1 MYQKFINSL
10 YISFIII
17 LISFSARSAED
28 LKSIGK
34 FKDWET
40 FTVTENDNKICF
52 AQSIPILRAPKK
64 FERNPSRLFISF
76 RPTKDI
82 KDEVSATSG
91 YTFQKEKIVKA
102 KTGKKTYDF
111 FSREEFAWI
120 LDTEEEQRFIK
131 AMKKASRVIIIG
143 RTEKGKQTID
153 HYSLMGF
160 TKAYNTAKKIVAK
173 LECKVT
179 KGLFLRTL
187 EDWIHQLS

>member
-1 MYQKFINSL
+1 MPQKFINSL

-40 FTVTENDNKICF
+40 FTVNENNNKICF

-76 RPTKDI
+76 RPTEDI

-131 AMKKASRVIIIG
+131 AMKKASRVMIIG

-160 TKAYNTAKKIVAK
+160 TKAYDTAKKN
-173 LECKVT
+173 C
-179 KGLFLRTL
+179 
-187 EDWIHQLS
+187 S

>member
-1 MYQKFINSL
+1 MPQKFINSL

-40 FTVTENDNKICF
+40 FTVTENNNKICF

-76 RPTKDI
+76 RPTEDI

-91 YTFQKEKIVKA
+91 YAFQKEKIVKA

-120 LDTEEEQRFIK
+120 LDNEEEQRFIK
-131 AMKKASRVIIIG
+131 AMKKASRVMIIG

-160 TKAYNTAKKIVAK
+160 TKAYNTAKKN
-173 LECKVT
+173 C
-179 KGLFLRTL
+179 
-187 EDWIHQLS
+187 S

>member
-1 MYQKFINSL
+1 MYKKFINLL
-10 YISFIII
+10 YISFIIV
-17 LISFSARSAED
+17 LVSFSARSAED

-64 FERNPSRLFISF
+64 FERNPSRLFITF
-76 RPTKDI
+76 RPSEDM

-111 FSREEFAWI
+111 FSQEEFAWI

-131 AMKKASRVIIIG
+131 AMKKASRVMIIG

-160 TKAYNTAKKIVAK
+160 TKAYNTAKKN
-173 LECKVT
+173 C
-179 KGLFLRTL
+179 
-187 EDWIHQLS
+187 S

>member
-28 LKSIGK
+28 PESIGK

-64 FERNPSRLFISF
+64 FERNPSRLFITF
-76 RPTKDI
+76 RPSEDI

-111 FSREEFAWI
+111 FSQEEFAWI

-131 AMKKASRVIIIG
+131 AMKKASRVMIIG

-160 TKAYNTAKKIVAK
+160 TKAYNTAKKN
-173 LECKVT
+173 C
-179 KGLFLRTL
+179 
-187 EDWIHQLS
+187 S

>member
-1 MYQKFINSL
+1 MPQKFINSL

-40 FTVTENDNKICF
+40 FTVTENDNKVCF

-64 FERNPSRLFISF
+64 FERNPSRLFVSF
-76 RPTKDI
+76 RPIEDI

-131 AMKKASRVIIIG
+131 AMKKASRVMIIG

-160 TKAYNTAKKIVAK
+160 TRAYDTAKKN
-173 LECKVT
+173 C
-179 KGLFLRTL
+179 
-187 EDWIHQLS
+187 S

>member
-1 MYQKFINSL
+1 MHQKFINSL

-34 FKDWET
+34 FKNWET
-40 FTVTENDNKICF
+40 FTVTENNNKICF

-76 RPTKDI
+76 RPTEDI

-102 KTGKKTYDF
+102 KSGKKTFDF
-111 FSREEFAWI
+111 FAQENFAWI
-120 LDTEEEQRFIK
+120 LDTEEEQKFIQ
-131 AMKKASRVIIIG
+131 AMKKASRVMIIG
-143 RTEKGKQTID
+143 RTDKGKQTID

-160 TKAYNTAKKIVAK
+160 SKAYNTAKKN
-173 LECKVT
+173 C
-179 KGLFLRTL
+179 
-187 EDWIHQLS
+187 S

>member
-1 MYQKFINSL
+1 MYQKFINLL

-34 FKDWET
+34 FKDWEA

-76 RPTKDI
+76 RPTEDI

-111 FSREEFAWI
+111 FSQEEFAWI

-131 AMKKASRVIIIG
+131 AMKKASRVMIIG

-153 HYSLMGF
+153 HYSLLGF
-160 TKAYNTAKKIVAK
+160 TKAYNTAKKN
-173 LECKVT
+173 C
-179 KGLFLRTL
+179 
-187 EDWIHQLS
+187 S

>member
-1 MYQKFINSL
+1 MHQKFINSL

-40 FTVTENDNKICF
+40 FTVTENNNKICF

-64 FERNPSRLFISF
+64 FERNPSRLFINF
-76 RPTKDI
+76 RPTEDI

-111 FSREEFAWI
+111 FSQEEFAWI
-120 LDTEEEQRFIK
+120 LDTEEEQRFIQ
-131 AMKKASRVIIIG
+131 AMKKASRVMIIG

-160 TKAYNTAKKIVAK
+160 TKAYNAARKN
-173 LECKVT
+173 C
-179 KGLFLRTL
+179 
-187 EDWIHQLS
+187 S

>member
-10 YISFIII
+10 YISFIVI

-64 FERNPSRLFISF
+64 FERNPSRLFITF
-76 RPTKDI
+76 RPSEDI
-82 KDEVSATSG
+82 IDEVSATSG

-131 AMKKASRVIIIG
+131 AMKKASRVMIIG

-160 TKAYNTAKKIVAK
+160 TKAYNTAKKN
-173 LECKVT
+173 C
-179 KGLFLRTL
+179 
-187 EDWIHQLS
+187 S

>member
-1 MYQKFINSL
+1 MHQKFINSL

-64 FERNPSRLFISF
+64 FERNPSRLFVSF
-76 RPTKDI
+76 RPTEDI

-91 YTFQKEKIVKA
+91 YIFQKEKIVKA
-102 KTGKKTYDF
+102 KSGKKTFDF
-111 FSREEFAWI
+111 FAQENFAWI
-120 LDTEEEQRFIK
+120 LDTEEEQKFIQ
-131 AMKKASRVIIIG
+131 AMKKASRVMIIG
-143 RTEKGKQTID
+143 RTDKGKQTID

-160 TKAYNTAKKIVAK
+160 SKAYNTAKKN
-173 LECKVT
+173 C
-179 KGLFLRTL
+179 
-187 EDWIHQLS
+187 S

>member
-1 MYQKFINSL
+1 MHKKFVNSL
-10 YISFIII
+10 YISLIII
-17 LISFSARSAED
+17 LISFTAKSAEN

-40 FTVTENDNKICF
+40 FTIIENNNKICF

-76 RPTKDI
+76 RPAEDI
-82 KDEVSATSG
+82 KEEVSATSG
-91 YTFQKEKIVKA
+91 YAFQKEKIVKA

-111 FSREEFAWI
+111 FAEGNFAWI
-120 LDTEEEQRFIK
+120 LDAEEEQRFIK
-131 AMKKASRVIIIG
+131 AMKKASRVMIIG

-160 TKAYNTAKKIVAK
+160 TKAYDTAKKN
-173 LECKVT
+173 C
-179 KGLFLRTL
+179 RN
-187 EDWIHQLS
+187 

>member
-1 MYQKFINSL
+1 MPQKFINLL

-40 FTVTENDNKICF
+40 FTVTENNNKICF

-64 FERNPSRLFISF
+64 FERNPSRLFITF
-76 RPTKDI
+76 RPSEDM

-111 FSREEFAWI
+111 FSQEEFAWI

-131 AMKKASRVIIIG
+131 AMKKASRVMIIG

-160 TKAYNTAKKIVAK
+160 TKAYNTAKKN
-173 LECKVT
+173 C
-179 KGLFLRTL
+179 
-187 EDWIHQLS
+187 S

>member
-1 MYQKFINSL
+1 MPKKFINSL

-17 LISFSARSAED
+17 LISFSARSAEN

-76 RPTKDI
+76 RPTEDI

-120 LDTEEEQRFIK
+120 LDTEEEQKFIQ
-131 AMKKASRVIIIG
+131 AMKKASRVMIIG
-143 RTEKGKQTID
+143 RTDKGKQTID

-160 TKAYNTAKKIVAK
+160 SKAYNTAKKN
-173 LECKVT
+173 C
-179 KGLFLRTL
+179 
-187 EDWIHQLS
+187 S

>member
-1 MYQKFINSL
+1 MHQKLINSL

-17 LISFSARSAED
+17 LISFSVRSAEE

-40 FTVTENDNKICF
+40 FTVNENNNKICF

-64 FERNPSRLFISF
+64 FERNPSRLFVSF
-76 RPTKDI
+76 RPTEDI
-82 KDEVSATSG
+82 IDEISATSG

-111 FSREEFAWI
+111 FSQEEFAWI
-120 LDTEEEQRFIK
+120 LDTKEEQRFIK
-131 AMKKASRVIIIG
+131 AMKKASRVMIIG

-160 TKAYNTAKKIVAK
+160 TKAYDTAKKN
-173 LECKVT
+173 C
-179 KGLFLRTL
+179 
-187 EDWIHQLS
+187 S

>member
-1 MYQKFINSL
+1 MYQKFINLL

-64 FERNPSRLFISF
+64 FERNPSRLFITF
-76 RPTKDI
+76 RPSEDI

-111 FSREEFAWI
+111 FSQEEFAWI

-131 AMKKASRVIIIG
+131 AMKKASRVMIIG

-160 TKAYNTAKKIVAK
+160 TKAYDTAKKN
-173 LECKVT
+173 C
-179 KGLFLRTL
+179 
-187 EDWIHQLS
+187 S

>member
-1 MYQKFINSL
+1 MPKKFINSL

-17 LISFSARSAED
+17 LISFSVRSAED

-76 RPTKDI
+76 RPTEDI
-82 KDEVSATSG
+82 KNEVSATSG
-91 YTFQKEKIVKA
+91 YTFQKEKLVKA

-111 FSREEFAWI
+111 FVEGNFAWI
-120 LDTEEEQRFIK
+120 LDAEEEQRFIK
-131 AMKKASRVIIIG
+131 AMKKASRVMIIG
-143 RTEKGKQTID
+143 RTDKGKQTID

-160 TKAYNTAKKIVAK
+160 SKAYDTAKKN
-173 LECKVT
+173 C
-179 KGLFLRTL
+179 
-187 EDWIHQLS
+187 S

>member
-1 MYQKFINSL
+1 MHQKFVNLL
-10 YISFIII
+10 YISSIII
-17 LISFSARSAED
+17 LISFAAKSAED

-64 FERNPSRLFISF
+64 FERNPSRLFITF
-76 RPTKDI
+76 RPSEDM

-111 FSREEFAWI
+111 FSQEEFAWI

-131 AMKKASRVIIIG
+131 AMKKASRVMIIG

-160 TKAYNTAKKIVAK
+160 TKAYDTAKKN
-173 LECKVT
+173 CN
-179 KGLFLRTL
+179 
-187 EDWIHQLS
+187 

>member
-1 MYQKFINSL
+1 MPQKFINLL

-40 FTVTENDNKICF
+40 FTVNENNNKICF

-64 FERNPSRLFISF
+64 FERNPSRLFVSF
-76 RPTKDI
+76 RPTEDI

-111 FSREEFAWI
+111 FSQEEFAWI

-131 AMKKASRVIIIG
+131 AMKKASRVMIIG

-160 TKAYNTAKKIVAK
+160 TKAYDAAKKN
-173 LECKVT
+173 C
-179 KGLFLRTL
+179 
-187 EDWIHQLS
+187 S

>member
-1 MYQKFINSL
+1 MPQKFINSL

-28 LKSIGK
+28 LTSIGK

-40 FTVTENDNKICF
+40 FTVTENNNKICF

-64 FERNPSRLFISF
+64 FERNPSRLFITF
-76 RPTKDI
+76 RPSEDI

-131 AMKKASRVIIIG
+131 AMKKASRVMIIG

-160 TKAYNTAKKIVAK
+160 SKAYDTAKKN
-173 LECKVT
+173 C
-179 KGLFLRTL
+179 
-187 EDWIHQLS
+187 S

>member
-1 MYQKFINSL
+1 MYQKFINLL

-40 FTVTENDNKICF
+40 FTVTENNNKICF

-64 FERNPSRLFISF
+64 FERNPSRLFITF
-76 RPTKDI
+76 RPSEDI

-131 AMKKASRVIIIG
+131 AMKKASRVMIIG

-160 TKAYNTAKKIVAK
+160 TKAYNTAKKN
-173 LECKVT
+173 C
-179 KGLFLRTL
+179 
-187 EDWIHQLS
+187 S

>member
-111 FSREEFAWI
+111 FSKEEFAWI
-120 LDTEEEQRFIK
+120 IDTEEEQRFIK
-131 AMKKASRVIIIG
+131 AMKKASRVMIIG

-160 TKAYNTAKKIVAK
+160 TKSYNTAKKN
-173 LECKVT
+173 C
-179 KGLFLRTL
+179 
-187 EDWIHQLS
+187 S

>member
-1 MYQKFINSL
+1 MHQKFINSL

-40 FTVTENDNKICF
+40 FTVNENNNKICF

-64 FERNPSRLFISF
+64 FERNPSRLFVSF
-76 RPTKDI
+76 RPTEDI
-82 KDEVSATSG
+82 IDEISATSG

-102 KTGKKTYDF
+102 KTGKKTFNF
-111 FSREEFAWI
+111 FAQENFAWI
-120 LDTEEEQRFIK
+120 LDTEEEQKFIQ
-131 AMKKASRVIIIG
+131 AMKKASRVMIIG
-143 RTEKGKQTID
+143 RTDKGKQTID

-160 TKAYNTAKKIVAK
+160 SKAYNTAKKN
-173 LECKVT
+173 C
-179 KGLFLRTL
+179 
-187 EDWIHQLS
+187 S

>member
-1 MYQKFINSL
+1 MPQKFINLL
-10 YISFIII
+10 YIFFIII

-76 RPTKDI
+76 RPTEDI

-131 AMKKASRVIIIG
+131 AMKKASRVMIIG
-143 RTEKGKQTID
+143 RTEKGKQTVD

-160 TKAYNTAKKIVAK
+160 TKAYNTAKKN
-173 LECKVT
+173 C
-179 KGLFLRTL
+179 
-187 EDWIHQLS
+187 S

>member
-1 MYQKFINSL
+1 MPQKFINSL

-17 LISFSARSAED
+17 LISFSARSAEE
-28 LKSIGK
+28 LKSIDK

-40 FTVTENDNKICF
+40 FTVTENNSKICF

-64 FERNPSRLFISF
+64 FERNPSRLFINF
-76 RPTKDI
+76 RPTEDI

-111 FSREEFAWI
+111 FSQEEFAWI

-131 AMKKASRVIIIG
+131 TMKKASRVMIIG

-160 TKAYNTAKKIVAK
+160 TRAYDTAKKN
-173 LECKVT
+173 C
-179 KGLFLRTL
+179 
-187 EDWIHQLS
+187 S

>member
-1 MYQKFINSL
+1 MPQKFINSL

-76 RPTKDI
+76 RPTEDI

-131 AMKKASRVIIIG
+131 AMKKASRVMIIG

-160 TKAYNTAKKIVAK
+160 TKAYDTAKKN
-173 LECKVT
+173 C
-179 KGLFLRTL
+179 G
-187 EDWIHQLS
+187 

>member
-1 MYQKFINSL
+1 MYQKFINLS

-64 FERNPSRLFISF
+64 FERNPSRLFITF
-76 RPTKDI
+76 RPSEDM

-111 FSREEFAWI
+111 FSQEEFAWI

-131 AMKKASRVIIIG
+131 AMKKASRVMIIG

-153 HYSLMGF
+153 HYSFMGF
-160 TKAYNTAKKIVAK
+160 TKAYNTAKKN
-173 LECKVT
+173 C
-179 KGLFLRTL
+179 
-187 EDWIHQLS
+187 S

>member
-1 MYQKFINSL
+1 MPQKFINSL

-40 FTVTENDNKICF
+40 FNVTENDNKICF

-64 FERNPSRLFISF
+64 FERNPSRLFITF
-76 RPTKDI
+76 RPSEDI
-82 KDEVSATSG
+82 KDEVSVTSG

-120 LDTEEEQRFIK
+120 LDNEEEQRFIK
-131 AMKKASRVIIIG
+131 AMKKASRVMIIG

-160 TKAYNTAKKIVAK
+160 SKAYDTAKKN
-173 LECKVT
+173 CN
-179 KGLFLRTL
+179 
-187 EDWIHQLS
+187 